1 MYTFLMIQIVYSFTE
16 EKEKQMVRKD
26 LYRNVHSHFVDSSPP
41 PKKKKNGDISCVH
54 ELKMD
59 KQRIVY
65 SYRRVLFID

>member
-26 LYRNVHSHFVDSSPP
+26 LYGTVHSHFVDSSQ
-41 PKKKKNGDISCVH
+41 KKIGDISCVH
-54 ELKMD
+54 QLKMD

-65 SYRRVLFID
+65 SHRRVLFID